1 MSDVWLKVRGYVAA
15 AIALV
20 ACPCHLVVTLPLLIA
35 LTAGTALGAFLR
47 QNSALVFGVS
57 TVLFV
62 AGLYLAF
69 RWMDQPT
76 TVADPPTRR
85 PRSRRRPRPAPAQMA
100 GNGRSRVTLLHAPTC
115 PTCPQAQTVWRGL
128 QDQAD
133 FDYEE
138 VDITT
143 KQGRELAARY
153 GIMRTPVTLINGEV
167 TFRGAP
173 SFDEALAAVR

>member
-57 TVLFV
+57 TALFV

-76 TVADPPTRR
+76 TVADPPAEADFGASGRQR
-85 PRSRRRPRPAPAQMA
+85 SPRSHAGARPHLSDLPPGA
-100 GNGRSRVTLLHAPTC
+100 GP
-115 PTCPQAQTVWRGL
+115 
-128 QDQAD
+128 
-133 FDYEE
+133 
-138 VDITT
+138 
-143 KQGRELAARY
+143 LA
-153 GIMRTPVTLINGEV
+153 
-167 TFRGAP
+167 
-173 SFDEALAAVR
+173 

>member
-1 MSDVWLKVRGYVAA
+1 MSDAWLEVRGYVAA

-62 AGLYLAF
+62 GGLYLAF
-69 RWMDQPT
+69 RWMGQPT
-76 TVADPPTRR
+76 TVADPPI
-85 PRSRRRPRPAPAQMA
+85 RRPRPRRRQRSAPARVT
-100 GNGRSRVTLLHAPTC
+100 GNGRPVVTLLHAPTC
-115 PTCPQAQTVWRGL
+115 PTCPQVQDIWRML

-143 KQGRELAARY
+143 KRGRELAARY

-167 TFRGAP
+167 TFRGVP
-173 SFDEALAAVR
+173 SPDEALAIVS